1 MLSFQF
7 AENCGI
13 PLVVG
18 VGESELAAGE
28 VIVRTTDERR
38 AETRVKGAGL
48 VEYLKRALADM
59 GL

>member
-1 MLSFQF
+1 M
-7 AENCGI
+7 
-13 PLVVG
+13 
-18 VGESELAAGE
+18 GESELAAGE